1 MVIFQKS
8 FLDYI
13 QYKHHCQRDSGILCK
28 SLRVLAGIFD
38 FVYIL
43 WRKKFCSFPGVMD
56 QRRLCGKGNSS
67 RSWECRGTMS
77 QDKPDKG
84 APPSAV
90 EGVDWRERCL
100 SLEASLQQFKSQ
112 VVRIRETLGEK
123 VGHTDRN
130 CTGFIY
136 WKRIFNLIQ

>member
-1 MVIFQKS
+1 MHQSMVIFQKS

-28 SLRVLAGIFD
+28 SFGWNIWLC
-38 FVYIL
+38 IL

>member
-13 QYKHHCQRDSGILCK
+13 QYKHLCQRDSGILCK
-28 SLRVLAGIFD
+28 SLGWNIWLCIYTV
-38 FVYIL
+38 
-43 WRKKFCSFPGVMD
+43 KKFCSFPGVMD

-77 QDKPDKG
+77 HEKLDKG
-84 APPSAV
+84 APPSAM

-100 SLEASLQQFKSQ
+100 SLEASLQQFKTQ

-123 VGHTDRN
+123 VGHTVRN
-130 CTGFIY
+130 CTSFIY
-136 WKRIFNLIQ
+136 WKRIFNLKQ

>member
-28 SLRVLAGIFD
+28 SFGWNIWLCIYTVK
-38 FVYIL
+38 
-43 WRKKFCSFPGVMD
+43 KKFCSFPGVMD

>member
-1 MVIFQKS
+1 
-8 FLDYI
+8 
-13 QYKHHCQRDSGILCK
+13 
-28 SLRVLAGIFD
+28 
-38 FVYIL
+38 
-43 WRKKFCSFPGVMD
+43 
-56 QRRLCGKGNSS
+56 
-67 RSWECRGTMS
+67 MS

-100 SLEASLQQFKSQ
+100 TLEASLQQFKSQ

-130 CTGFIY
+130 LLEENFQPDTIG
-136 WKRIFNLIQ
+136 